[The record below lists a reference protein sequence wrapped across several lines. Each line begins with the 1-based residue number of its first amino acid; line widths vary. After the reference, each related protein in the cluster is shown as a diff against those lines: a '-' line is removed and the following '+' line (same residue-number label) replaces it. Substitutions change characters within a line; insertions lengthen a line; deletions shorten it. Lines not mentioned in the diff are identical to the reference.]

1 MKMSIQTIFLLT
13 LVGLIAGVLSGL
25 IGIGGGIII
34 VPFLLLMGFAQQ
46 QAQGTSLAALLPPVT
61 FLAVLNYYKAGFV
74 DWRYAIIISIFFVI
88 GGYYGSKLA
97 IHIDQKTLKKVFA
110 IVLLLIGGFLFF
122 EK

>member
-1 MKMSIQTIFLLT
+1 MSIQTIFLLT